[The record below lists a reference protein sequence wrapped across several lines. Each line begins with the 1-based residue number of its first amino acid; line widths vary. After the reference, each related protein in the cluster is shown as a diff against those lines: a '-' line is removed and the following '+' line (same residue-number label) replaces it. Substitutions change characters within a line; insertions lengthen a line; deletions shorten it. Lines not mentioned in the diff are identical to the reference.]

1 MFDELMKSMNTDI
14 STVTAIIK
22 TNNKLRD
29 ILFTKD
35 SFSLQELEENPEF
48 IELRKIVPSE
58 REAWQ
63 VYDHCATVTRLYAIY
78 ERFVEDLI
86 SNWLLLLPQL
96 VSNYSDLEDKIQNTH
111 REGTGRL
118 LLDLKKK
125 RFQHLSIEKVIQGL
139 FSGVTGTEQYELL
152 PDAFLSHEQNL
163 QKDILE
169 KLLVDAGIEN
179 CWKWVKKHRKIKY
192 FLEEIRETQKT
203 AEEELKQL
211 VDYRNEAAH
220 GGVDEILG
228 TQELLDLGDF
238 VKALCEA
245 LAELVSYQIISRK
258 ISIAKAKEIG
268 QITEWFKKPRA
279 AVATVTDITLTVGGS
294 IWLVSETSS
303 YCKLA
308 KIESIQIDD
317 IDKNEVEIASKAE
330 VGLKLDTDAKQ
341 GLSLYVME

>member
-1 MFDELMKSMNTDI
+1 MFDELLKSMNTEV
-14 STVTAIIK
+14 STVSAIIK
-22 TNNKLRD
+22 TNNKLRN
-29 ILFTKD
+29 ILFSRD
-35 SFSLQELEENPEF
+35 SLSRQKLEENSEF
-48 IELRKIVPSE
+48 LELSKLVPSE
-58 REAWQ
+58 RQEWQ
-63 VYDHCATVTRLYAIY
+63 IYDHCATVTRLYAIY
-78 ERFVEDLI
+78 ERFVEHLI
-86 SNWLLLLPQL
+86 LDWLLLLPEL
-96 VSNYSDLEDKIQNTH
+96 ISNYSDLGDKIQNTH
-111 REGTGRL
+111 REGVGRL
-118 LLDLKKK
+118 LLDLNKN
-125 RFQHLSIEKVIQGL
+125 RFQHLSIEKVVQGL

-163 QKDILE
+163 RKEILE
-169 KLLVDAGIEN
+169 KLLADAGIEN
-179 CWKWVKKHRKIKY
+179 AWKWIDKHRNIKY
-192 FLEEIRETQKT
+192 FVEKISARQHT
-203 AEEELKQL
+203 AEGQLKRL

-220 GGVDEILG
+220 RGIFETMS

-245 LAELVSYQIISRK
+245 LAELVSYQIILRK

-279 AVATVTDITLTVGGS
+279 AVATVTDITLAVGGN

-308 KIESIQIDD
+308 NIESIQIDD
-317 IDKNEVEIASKAE
+317 IDKNEVKITSKTE